1 MLRQIPT
8 GIEEE
13 DQRQSEGEGRG
24 NIAEEVGESSAGTS
38 QIKIAW
44 TKIEEKEEE
53 IG

>member
-1 MLRQIPT
+1 MLRQIPAR
-8 GIEEE
+8 IEEE

-24 NIAEEVGESSAGTS
+24 NIAEKIGESGAGTS

-44 TKIEEKEEE
+44 TKIEGKEEE